1 MPIHHNSERLD
12 RLHAL
17 DKAREELL
25 QEFNRALP
33 SHWNIDLGRFH
44 IPVRLA
50 STGLSWL
57 YVSLDAAAFG
67 FGIACIFLGQ
77 SWRELGVALVVGA
90 MFGISTFVGQL
101 LGIQLS
107 VEEHR
112 LDLLWRDELTKA
124 YAVRLA
130 EIDEQRRVLDDDIG
144 LGIGTAWR
152 Q

>member
-1 MPIHHNSERLD
+1 MSIHDNPERPD

-33 SHWNIDLGRFH
+33 PHWNIDLGRFH
-44 IPVRLA
+44 IPIRLA

-57 YVSLDAAAFG
+57 YVALDVAAFA

-77 SWRELGVALVVGA
+77 SWRELGVALIVGA

-101 LGIQLS
+101 LGTQLS
-107 VEEHR
+107 VRNTGSTSYVLQSRFYVEY
-112 LDLLWRDELTKA
+112 LLCGRFVTGSGSA
-124 YAVRLA
+124 G
-130 EIDEQRRVLDDDIG
+130 RRVLH
-144 LGIGTAWR
+144 R
-152 Q
+152 V